1 VKSASCI
8 YEGQTRHRRFETRSH
23 EFRFPLFMM
32 YVDLTDIDRLFEDRW
47 FWSSKRF
54 NLAWFRRSDHLG
66 PPEQP
71 LDKAVRDLVAGKT
84 GVRPQGPI
92 RLLTHFRYFG
102 FLINPISLYYCFDND
117 EQLQFAVAEVTNTPW
132 GERHNYVIDVRDM
145 TRAAE
150 RPTAEKQMHVSP
162 FFGMDYQYRFF
173 LRKPAETLMFGI
185 GMFRKKAVHDRIRT
199 VDRPENRAPAF
210 QATLQMRRRPI
221 NRGELTRV
229 LIRYPFMTMQVFAGI
244 YWHALRLWWKK
255 VPFVPHPER
264 TPKLPNAGTPVLD
277 DRILASSGPAGSNS
291 VRLKPGR
298 MSS

>member
-1 VKSASCI
+1 MNSASCI
-8 YEGQTRHRRFETRSH
+8 YEGHTRHRRFETRSH

-32 YVDLTDIDRLFEDRW
+32 YVDLADIDQLFGKRW

-66 PPEQP
+66 PPEKP
-71 LDKAVRDLVAGKT
+71 LDEAVRDLVFGQT
-84 GVRPQGPI
+84 GVRPDGPI

-132 GERHNYVIDVRDM
+132 GERHNYVIDARDIS
-145 TRAAE
+145 RGAE
-150 RPTAEKQMHVSP
+150 RPAAEKEMHVSP

-173 LRKPAETLMFGI
+173 LRPPAETLMFGI
-185 GMFRKKAVHDRIRT
+185 GMFRKKANNDRFRT
-199 VDRPENRAPAF
+199 DDHPENRAPAF

-229 LIRYPFMTMQVFAGI
+229 LLRYPFMTMQVFAGI

-264 TPKLPNAGTPVLD
+264 VPKPANAVISAANE
-277 DRILASSGPAGSNS
+277 RILTPSGPVASNS
-291 VRLKPGR
+291 VSLNPGR
-298 MSS
+298 LSS